1 VIINELKLTNFCIYR
16 GEHEFNLAP
25 NVVQGKSKPVVLF
38 GGMNGGGKT
47 TILDSVQL
55 VLYGKRAKC
64 SKRGE
69 KSYEDF
75 LRSCINHQVD
85 PQMGASIGLTF
96 KNASEGTENIYEV
109 QRMWAAGSGGAIHE
123 RVLILKDGNPDH
135 WMAENWNQ
143 LVDDLIPFG
152 VAQSCFFDAEKIRF
166 LAEDE
171 TSNVA
176 LGDAIKALLGL
187 NLAERLVADSTVLEG
202 RLAKM
207 SHDQN
212 ARVGALV
219 RRTHDAMREF
229 LRRATVRKIARLS
242 DLVTTSFRYLLRKQ
256 KLVERVVIDPTD
268 FSITL
273 VDQSGAV
280 LPIERLSEGEKQIFT
295 ISVLWGLSHATASR
309 ISIPVLQRASTLANY
324 QTASIARSSNWRCC
338 DSI

>member
-1 VIINELKLTNFCIYR
+1 MIINELKLTNFCIYR

-25 NVVQGKSKPVVLF
+25 TVLRGKSKPVVLF

-47 TILDSVQL
+47 TIL
-55 VLYGKRAKC
+55 
-64 SKRGE
+64 
-69 KSYEDF
+69 
-75 LRSCINHQVD
+75 
-85 PQMGASIGLTF
+85 
-96 KNASEGTENIYEV
+96 
-109 QRMWAAGSGGAIHE
+109 E
-123 RVLILKDGNPDH
+123 RVLIPKDGNPDH

-152 VAQSCFFDAEKIRF
+152 VAQLCFFDAEKIRF

-187 NLAERLVADSTVLEG
+187 DLAERLVADSTVLEG

-219 RRTHDAMREF
+219 GRTQDTMREF
-229 LRRATVRKIARLS
+229 LRRATERKIARLS
-242 DLVTTSFRYLLRKQ
+242 DLVTTS
-256 KLVERVVIDPTD
+256 
-268 FSITL
+268 
-273 VDQSGAV
+273 
-280 LPIERLSEGEKQIFT
+280 
-295 ISVLWGLSHATASR
+295 R
-309 ISIPVLQRASTLANY
+309 INIPVLQRASTLANY